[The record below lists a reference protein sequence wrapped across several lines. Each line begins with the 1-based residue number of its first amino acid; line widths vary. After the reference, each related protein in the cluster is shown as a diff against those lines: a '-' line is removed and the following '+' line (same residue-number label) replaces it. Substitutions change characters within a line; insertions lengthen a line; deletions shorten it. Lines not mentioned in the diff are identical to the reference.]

1 MGKAA
6 ASLLVHEGAGDRA
19 ALTAF
24 TPEIIVRQSTAPLPR
39 K

>member
-6 ASLLVHEGAGDRA
+6 ASLLVHEQREGSAPV
-19 ALTAF
+19 TF